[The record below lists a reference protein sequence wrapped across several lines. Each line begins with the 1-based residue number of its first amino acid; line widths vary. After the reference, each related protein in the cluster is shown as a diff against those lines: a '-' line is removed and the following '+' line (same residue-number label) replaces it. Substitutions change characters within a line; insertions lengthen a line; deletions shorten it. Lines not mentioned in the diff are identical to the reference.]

1 MRERAAHWKTAT
13 KSPLDAGLNRRFT
26 DVVAEEPVM
35 NDQNFTTTLSVDQT
49 KCASACSRFAR
60 PLLSLSWG
68 GRETRLSTPR
78 LAGHSF
84 SGPGA
89 QGVKVDDP
97 NLTARHFNEPRLFKR
112 LECALHD
119 LAY

>member
-1 MRERAAHWKTAT
+1 MACDTAVAPAADGALQLGKCTDSFAEMRVGVQLR
-13 KSPLDAGLNRRFT
+13 
-26 DVVAEEPVM
+26 
-35 NDQNFTTTLSVDQT
+35 
-49 KCASACSRFAR
+49 RFAR
-60 PLLSLSWG
+60 LLLSLSWG

-78 LAGHSF
+78 SGGHSF

-89 QGVKVDDP
+89 QGGNVDDP
-97 NLTARHFNEPRLFKR
+97 NLTSRHFNEPRLFKR